1 MIRREKRVMKKS
13 TLTLAVM
20 AGALGLPLTAEQ
32 ASAAPAFVDD
42 VMGSS
47 FFKDSK
53 ATLGLRNFYVNEDT
67 RHAGPRGAQTASDWG
82 QGFAL
87 KYQSGFTEGPVG
99 FGVDAL
105 GLWAVRLSGGGNGT
119 GGDHRPASFPSD
131 SGLNGGNNGEPVREF
146 GSFGL
151 TGKMRISK
159 TIGEY
164 GTLTPNLPV
173 IQTTDSRVLTQT
185 FNGGQITSKEIDN
198 LTLVG
203 GRIDHTKNR
212 GSSDMTGFGVS
223 GSYTSRQ
230 DSNQFYYAGGDYK
243 VNKDLLVQYYF
254 ANMKDYYNQHFA
266 GLVHNWGL
274 PVGKL
279 TTDLRFFHS
288 TSDGNNSHAASSSSN
303 PRNNDNYVVR
313 GYYGNGNQFGKVDND
328 AYSAMFT
335 YSLKGHALS
344 AGYQVL
350 TGKSD
355 FPFLQAG
362 DGDTA
367 YLITNALVGR
377 FQHAGE
383 RTWLAQYAYD
393 FANIGLPGLRASAIY
408 LQGNGIDSARGNLKQ
423 HETNVRLDYVIQSGM
438 LKGLGFTYRG
448 GILRGQNIPGDA
460 DRDHNRLIVSY
471 SIPLL

>member
-1 MIRREKRVMKKS
+1 MIRQEKRVMKKS
-13 TLTLAVM
+13 TLTLAVI
-20 AGALGLPLTAEQ
+20 AGVLGLPMTAEQ
-32 ASAAPAFVDD
+32 ASAASSVFDTVA
-42 VMGSS
+42 GSS

-67 RHAGPRGAQTASDWG
+67 RHAGTRGAQTATDWG

-105 GLWAVRLSGGGNGT
+105 GLWAVRLSGGGNGP
-119 GGDHRPASFPSD
+119 GGDHRPSSFPSD
-131 SGLNGGNNGEPVREF
+131 SGAPVDQF

-159 TIGEY
+159 TIAEY

-173 IQTTDSRVLTQT
+173 IQTTDSRILTQT
-185 FNGGQITSKEIDN
+185 YRGGQITSKEIDN

-203 GRIDHTKNR
+203 GRMDHNKSR
-212 GSSDMTGFGVS
+212 ASSDMTGFGIQ
-223 GSYTSRQ
+223 GYNSRI
-230 DSNQFYYAGGDYK
+230 DSNQFYYGGADYK
-243 VNKDLLVQYYF
+243 VNKDLLVQYYY
-254 ANMKDYYNQHFA
+254 ANMKDYYNQHFV
-266 GLVHNWGL
+266 GLIHNWGL
-274 PVGKL
+274 PVGSLK
-279 TTDLRFFHS
+279 TDLRFFHS
-288 TSDGNNSHAASSSSN
+288 TSDGKNGRASG
-303 PRNNDNYVVR
+303 RAEGYVSR
-313 GYYGNGNQFGKVDND
+313 GYYGNGVTRGEVDND

-335 YSLKGHALS
+335 YSLKGHSLS

-355 FPFLQAG
+355 FPFINAG

-367 YLITNALVGR
+367 YLITNALMGR

-393 FANIGLPGLRASAIY
+393 FANIGLPGLKASAIY
-408 LQGNGIDSARGNLKQ
+408 LQGSNVHTAGRDLKQ
-423 HETNVRLDYVIQSGM
+423 NEANVRLDYVVQSGM

-448 GILRGQNIPGDA
+448 GMIRQSAKFPNDA

>member
-67 RHAGPRGAQTASDWG
+67 RHAGPGGAQTASDWG

-105 GLWAVRLSGGGNGT
+105 GLWAVRLSGGGNGP
-119 GGDHRPASFPSD
+119 GGDVRPASFPSD
-131 SGLNGGNNGEPVREF
+131 SGAPVDQF

-151 TGKMRISK
+151 TGKVRASK

-173 IQTTDSRVLTQT
+173 IQTTDSRILTQT

-203 GRIDHTKNR
+203 GRIDHTKTR
-212 GSSDMTGFGVS
+212 ASSDMVGFGLP
-223 GSYTSRQ
+223 GTYNSRA
-230 DSNQFYYAGGDYK
+230 DSNEFYYGGGDYK
-243 VNKDLLVQYYF
+243 VTKDLLVQYYY
-254 ANMKDYYNQHFA
+254 ANMKNYYNQHFA

-288 TSDGNNSHAASSSSN
+288 TSDGQNSNSTS
-303 PRNNDNYVVR
+303 RNDYGSR
-313 GYYGNGNQFGKVDND
+313 GYYGNGRQFGKVDND

-335 YSLKGHALS
+335 YSLKGHSLS

-355 FPFLQAG
+355 FPFIDAG
-362 DGDTA
+362 DGNTA

-393 FANIGLPGLRASAIY
+393 FANIGLPGLRASAVY
-408 LQGNGIDSARGNLKQ
+408 LQGNGIDSARGNLSQ